1 MGSALA
7 VRAEISAEEPQ
18 RPARLEAQG
27 RITSRMLARA
37 DTLDVISR
45 ERAAE
50 SLGPRPVLQMR
61 GLSGETHRLLPL
73 RDRQILRALHAL
85 LRTSA
90 SGIGS
95 IVC

>member
-50 SLGPRPVLQMR
+50 
-61 GLSGETHRLLPL
+61 
-73 RDRQILRALHAL
+73 
-85 LRTSA
+85 
-90 SGIGS
+90 
-95 IVC
+95 